1 MLAGGD
7 CVATLGCGG
16 TRACRLDDGGCGDAL
31 ESHFSPFLGL
41 THA

>member
-7 CVATLGCGG
+7 RVAALGCGG
-16 TRACRLDDGGCGDAL
+16 TRACRIVNGGRGDAL

-41 THA
+41 TRA